1 MKTIQSLEN
10 SINGDIFNE
19 AMEELEE
26 IIMNGGKLNW

>member
-1 MKTIQSLEN
+1 MKTILSLEN
-10 SINGDIFNE
+10 SGNGDIFNE